1 MKRRRAIRANQ
12 RSCSTAFSAPDNDLV
27 GALRRFLRAALAN
40 GMVSGDQAAESLNLH
55 RRTLSRRLRAQGT
68 SFQRVLDGVRF
79 EVACKLLAGTARP
92 MSEVGARIGYAEP
105 SAFGRAFRR
114 WSGTTPLRW
123 RELTFGR

>member
-1 MKRRRAIRANQ
+1 
-12 RSCSTAFSAPDNDLV
+12 
-27 GALRRFLRAALAN
+27 
-40 GMVSGDQAAESLNLH
+40 MVSGDQAAKRLNLH

-79 EVACKLLAGTARP
+79 EVACELLADAARP
-92 MSEVGARIGYAEP
+92 TSEVAARLGYAEP

-114 WSGTTPLRW
+114 WSGTSPLRW